1 MSARRQEVSSSA
13 ALGEI
18 QVSAGTAAVLGLLE
32 LKMDAPPTT
41 AYLMLG
47 GRCLMNCAFCAQ
59 ARDSSS
65 SALYLSRITW
75 PPFPLEEVAGR
86 IAQAFAQ
93 GTLRRACL
101 QVTVG
106 PHDFE
111 QALAVVQALRRHSP
125 IPVDVSILPNSM
137 DEVRR
142 LFEAGVDHIGFG
154 LDAACERVFRQV
166 KGGSW
171 RRSLEMIEETA
182 AAFPG
187 RTAVHLIVGLGETE
201 QEMVERIAWM
211 HQRGVTVGLF
221 AFTPVRGTE
230 MENMPAPALPHYRR
244 MQAARYLLCHN
255 LANLSDFIFDS
266 EGRLTAIA
274 VPGWHQLLQDGK
286 AFETSGCPDCNRPYY
301 NERPAG
307 PMYNYPRP
315 LSPEEAQRAI
325 EEMGLAGGPDAPSAS
340 SQ

>member
-1 MSARRQEVSSSA
+1 MSVRRQEIDQST
-13 ALGEI
+13 ALREI

-32 LKMDAPPTT
+32 LKMDTPPTT

-47 GRCLMNCAFCAQ
+47 GRCLMNCGFCAQ
-59 ARDSSS
+59 ARDSSA

-86 IAQAFAQ
+86 IAQAFSQ
-93 GTLRRACL
+93 NTLRRACL

-111 QALAVVQALRRHSP
+111 QALEVVLTLRRHSP
-125 IPVDVSILPNSM
+125 IPIDVSILPNSM
-137 DEVRR
+137 DEVRQ

-154 LDAACERVFRQV
+154 LDAACERVFRLV

-182 AAFPG
+182 ASFPG
-187 RTAVHLIVGLGETE
+187 RAAVHLIVGLGETE

-221 AFTPVRGTE
+221 AFTPLRGTE
-230 MENMPAPALPHYRR
+230 MEHLPAPALSHYRR
-244 MQAARYLLCHN
+244 MQAARYLIYRGF
-255 LANLSDFIFDS
+255 ARLSDFTFDQD
-266 EGRLTAIA
+266 GRLTRIA
-274 VPGWHQLLQDGK
+274 VPGWRRLLEDGR

-315 LSPEEAQRAI
+315 LSAEEAQRAI
-325 EEMGLAGGPDAPSAS
+325 EEMELAG
-340 SQ
+340 

>member
-1 MSARRQEVSSSA
+1 MSVRRPGVSQSA
-13 ALGEI
+13 GLREI
-18 QVSAGTAAVLGLLE
+18 QVSAGTAAVLGLLD
-32 LKMDAPPTT
+32 LKMDTSPTT
-41 AYLMLG
+41 AYLLLG
-47 GRCLMNCAFCAQ
+47 GRCLMNCGFCAQ
-59 ARDSSS
+59 ARDSTA

-75 PPFPLEEVAGR
+75 PPFPLEETAGR

-93 GTLRRACL
+93 GSLRRACL

-111 QALAVVQALRRHSP
+111 QALEVVLTLRRHSP
-125 IPVDVSILPNSM
+125 IPIDVSILPNSM

-142 LFEAGVDHIGFG
+142 LFGAGVNHIGFG
-154 LDAACERVFRQV
+154 LDAACERVFRLV

-182 AAFPG
+182 EAFPG
-187 RTAVHLIVGLGETE
+187 RAAVHLIVGLGETE

-211 HQRGVTVGLF
+211 HQRGITVGLF
-221 AFTPVRGTE
+221 AFTPLRGTG
-230 MENMPAPALPHYRR
+230 MEQLPAPALSHYRR
-244 MQAARYLLCHN
+244 MQAARYLICHG
-255 LANLSDFIFDS
+255 LARLSDFTFD
-266 EGRLTAIA
+266 EGGRLTDIA
-274 VPGWHQLLQDGK
+274 LPAWRRLLEDGK

-315 LSPEEAQRAI
+315 LSAEEAQQAI
-325 EEMGLAGGPDAPSAS
+325 EEMELAGGA
-340 SQ
+340 

>member
-1 MSARRQEVSSSA
+1 MSVQRQEASVSTT
-13 ALGEI
+13 LNEI

-59 ARDSSS
+59 ARDSSA
-65 SALYLSRITW
+65 SALHLSRITW

-93 GTLRRACL
+93 KTLRRACL

-111 QALAVVQALRRHSP
+111 QALEAVHAIRRHSP
-125 IPVDVSILPNSM
+125 IPIDVSILPNSM

-142 LFEAGVDHIGFG
+142 LFEAGVEHIGFG
-154 LDAACERVFRQV
+154 LDAACERVFRQI

-171 RRSLEMIEETA
+171 RRSLAMIEETA

-187 RTAVHLIVGLGETE
+187 RAAVHLIVGLGETE

-230 MENMPAPALPHYRR
+230 MENMPAPALAHYRR
-244 MQAARYLLCHN
+244 MQAARHLICQD
-255 LANLSDFIFDS
+255 LARVSDFTFDQD
-266 EGRLTAIA
+266 GRLTAIA
-274 VPGWHQLLQDGK
+274 VPDWRTLLLDGK

-315 LSPEEAQRAI
+315 LSAEEAQRAI
-325 EEMGLAGGPDAPSAS
+325 EEMALAGDPNA
-340 SQ
+340 

>member
-1 MSARRQEVSSSA
+1 MNARRQGAGPSTE
-13 ALGEI
+13 LTEI

-32 LKMDAPPTT
+32 LKMDTPPTT

-47 GRCLMNCAFCAQ
+47 GKCLMNCGFCAQ

-93 GTLRRACL
+93 KTLRRACL

-111 QALAVVQALRRHSP
+111 QALAAVQALRRHSA

-137 DEVRR
+137 DEVRQ

-154 LDAACERVFRQV
+154 LDAACERVFRLV
-166 KGGSW
+166 KGGNW
-171 RRSLEMIEETA
+171 QRALHMIEETA
-182 AAFPG
+182 ATFPG
-187 RTAVHLIVGLGETE
+187 RAAVHLIVGLGETE

-230 MENMPAPALPHYRR
+230 MENAPAPALPHYRR
-244 MQAARYLLCHN
+244 MQAARYLLCHG
-255 LANLSDFIFDS
+255 LAALSDFTFDQH
-266 EGRLTAIA
+266 GRLTHIA
-274 VPGWHQLLQDGK
+274 LPGWRRLLQDGQ

-315 LSPEEAQRAI
+315 LSAEEAQRAI
-325 EEMGLAGGPDAPSAS
+325 EEMELAGGPYDG
-340 SQ
+340 

>member
-1 MSARRQEVSSSA
+1 MSARRQEIGQST
-13 ALGEI
+13 ALREI

-32 LKMDAPPTT
+32 LKMDTPPTT

-47 GRCLMNCAFCAQ
+47 GRCLMNCGFCAQ
-59 ARDSSS
+59 ARDSSA

-86 IAQAFAQ
+86 IAQAFSQ
-93 GTLRRACL
+93 NTLRRACL

-111 QALAVVQALRRHSP
+111 QALEVVLTLRRHSP
-125 IPVDVSILPNSM
+125 IPIDVSILPNSM

-154 LDAACERVFRQV
+154 LDAACERVFRLV

-171 RRSLEMIEETA
+171 QRSLDMIEETA
-182 AAFPG
+182 ASFPG
-187 RTAVHLIVGLGETE
+187 RAAVHLIVGLGETE
-201 QEMVERIAWM
+201 QEMIERIVWM
-211 HQRGVTVGLF
+211 HQRGITVGLF
-221 AFTPVRGTE
+221 AFTPLRGTE
-230 MENMPAPALPHYRR
+230 MEHLPAPAFSHYRR
-244 MQAARYLLCHN
+244 IQAARYLICRGF
-255 LANLSDFIFDS
+255 ARLSDFTFDQD
-266 EGRLTAIA
+266 GRLTRIV
-274 VPGWHQLLQDGK
+274 VPGWRRLLEDGR

-315 LSPEEAQRAI
+315 LSAEEAQRAI
-325 EEMGLAGGPDAPSAS
+325 EEMELAG
-340 SQ
+340 